1 MKNLQLYNFRLFKG
15 NTIFPRKKKPEGRS
29 QENKPW
35 PKKLFYNPVF
45 FIIFFAAIIAFFI
58 SYFPAR
64 PLPSIKVGDIATKDI
79 ISPIA
84 ITVEDTEA
92 TERRRSQAESTIPPI
107 YYYNQKIAALTQEKV
122 KQLFESGRVWQSNSK
137 SIKDLQKDLS
147 ENLGIDLDEDT
158 LDTLARLKFPSD
170 LEQLLSDILI
180 PILSREIIL
189 SRNLLSHGET
199 EKGLLVIKGKEER
212 LIKAAE
218 ILELREARSLLI
230 SEIEALELPARTK
243 NLLKTL
249 ASIFLVPTINYDEP
263 ETEIR
268 KLRARS
274 QVEPVFYTIKKGK
287 VIIRKGDEATE
298 DTIKQITLINQKISS
313 QPHWL
318 LNFFGLL
325 ILYSI
330 IFFFIWQ
337 FIVSASKTGEN
348 KLRLLQMMALT
359 LFLSFLAYKAS
370 LFVAEAMSTSITMIN
385 LNREALSFAFPF
397 QFGTFLFA
405 FLAGSELSIIY
416 CVINSLLAGYLLNGD
431 YFLIIYILLS
441 GIAVIFGLKYY
452 LTGSRGSILKTGL
465 MILAPFQVIL
475 VLIFHLIRQSF
486 TDVVNLGTELF
497 SAIFGGLLSAAIAFV
512 LISVFESM
520 FGFLTATKLHELT
533 NSDLPILRQ
542 LALEAPGTYHH
553 SLIVST
559 LAEKAAEQIE
569 ADSALV
575 KAGGFYHDIGK
586 IKRPEY
592 FSENQISI
600 FDVHRELTPSLSTLV
615 IINHVKDGLELA
627 RKLKLPRPIM
637 DLIAQHHGTAIVR
650 YFYQK
655 AKERYNPELHKIE
668 AENYRYPGPT
678 PKSKEAGILLLA
690 DSVEAAARSLKSPT
704 RENFKRMI
712 TEIFNVHLQDGQ
724 LDDCGFSLKDLRIIA
739 NSFLS
744 TLDAIYHPRP
754 KYPGFDF
761 EKKNDKK
768 EEIRKNE
775 ETKKNNACNNKPPEE
790 KSNPPDKN

>member
-1 MKNLQLYNFRLFKG
+1 
-15 NTIFPRKKKPEGRS
+15 
-29 QENKPW
+29 
-35 PKKLFYNPVF
+35 
-45 FIIFFAAIIAFFI
+45 
-58 SYFPAR
+58 
-64 PLPSIKVGDIATKDI
+64 
-79 ISPIA
+79 
-84 ITVEDTEA
+84 
-92 TERRRSQAESTIPPI
+92 
-107 YYYNQKIAALTQEKV
+107 
-122 KQLFESGRVWQSNSK
+122 
-137 SIKDLQKDLS
+137 
-147 ENLGIDLDEDT
+147 
-158 LDTLARLKFPSD
+158 
-170 LEQLLSDILI
+170 
-180 PILSREIIL
+180 
-189 SRNLLSHGET
+189 
-199 EKGLLVIKGKEER
+199 
-212 LIKAAE
+212 
-218 ILELREARSLLI
+218 
-230 SEIEALELPARTK
+230 
-243 NLLKTL
+243 
-249 ASIFLVPTINYDEP
+249 
-263 ETEIR
+263 
-268 KLRARS
+268 
-274 QVEPVFYTIKKGK
+274 
-287 VIIRKGDEATE
+287 
-298 DTIKQITLINQKISS
+298 
-313 QPHWL
+313 
-318 LNFFGLL
+318 
-325 ILYSI
+325 
-330 IFFFIWQ
+330 
-337 FIVSASKTGEN
+337 
-348 KLRLLQMMALT
+348 
-359 LFLSFLAYKAS
+359 
-370 LFVAEAMSTSITMIN
+370 
-385 LNREALSFAFPF
+385 
-397 QFGTFLFA
+397 
-405 FLAGSELSIIY
+405 
-416 CVINSLLAGYLLNGD
+416 
-431 YFLIIYILLS
+431 
-441 GIAVIFGLKYY
+441 
-452 LTGSRGSILKTGL
+452 
-465 MILAPFQVIL
+465 
-475 VLIFHLIRQSF
+475 VL
-486 TDVVNLGTELF
+486 NLGTELF

-627 RKLKLPRPIM
+627 RKLKLPGPIM

-761 EKKNDKK
+761 EKENDKK